1 MALVD
6 QKPADSGRT
15 GWNAILTTREP
26 YATLSDDIE
35 VDFLVVGAG
44 FAGLSAARRI
54 RQLNA
59 GASIAIVDAVEI
71 GDGPAGRSSG
81 FMIDLPHAVSKSG
94 YAGDVEQD
102 RRDIR
107 NNRAAIAFARQVSN
121 DWGFEHEAFDPCGKI
136 NAAAS
141 AIGVKHNQTYATHLS
156 RLGEECELLDADA
169 MQATCGSDY
178 YLGGLRTPG
187 TVMIQPALYL
197 RRFAS
202 ALVERENCQLF
213 ECSPI
218 VELGEQQD
226 RWKAETAKGSILASR
241 VILAVN
247 GLIETFGFYQKRLMH
262 INLYAS
268 MTRVLNTDEMAR
280 LGGESSW
287 GFTPSDA
294 LGSTVRRIN
303 TSAGDRLLIRNGCT
317 YDPSLQLPSDRLEA
331 VSKAHR
337 RTFDARF
344 PMLES
349 VALEYCWSG
358 RLCLSR
364 NHAPAIAELKPGLFS
379 ACCQNGLGLTRG
391 TIGGVIAAEMASDYK
406 GDSLLPDYDFK
417 TMPNRLI
424 AEPFMSAGA
433 RAVLRLKEWRAG
445 REK

>member
-1 MALVD
+1 MVTVA

-15 GWNAILTTREP
+15 GWNAILAEREP
-26 YATLSDDIE
+26 YASLSQDIE

-59 GASIAIVDAVEI
+59 DASIAIVDAVEI

-94 YAGDVEQD
+94 YAGDFEQD

-107 NNRAAIAFARQVSN
+107 NNRAAIAFARQASS
-121 DWGFEHEAFDPCGKI
+121 DWGFEREAFDPCGKI

-141 AIGVKHNQTYATHLS
+141 AVGVKHNQSYAAHLN
-156 RLGEECELLDADA
+156 RLGEDCQLLDADA

-187 TVMIQPALYL
+187 TVMTQPALYL

-202 ALVERENCQLF
+202 ALVEREHCLLF
-213 ECSPI
+213 ECSPV
-218 VELGEQQD
+218 VELSQQSD
-226 RWKAETAKGSILASR
+226 RWKASTAKGSIVASR

-247 GLIETFGFYQKRLMH
+247 GLIETFGFYEKRLMH

-268 MTRVLNTDEMAR
+268 MTRVLSADEMER
-280 LGGESSW
+280 LGGETSW

-303 TSAGDRLLIRNGCT
+303 TSSGDRLLIRNGLYLRSIIT
-317 YDPSLQLPSDRLEA
+317 TA
-331 VSKAHR
+331 V
-337 RTFDARF
+337 
-344 PMLES
+344 
-349 VALEYCWSG
+349 
-358 RLCLSR
+358 
-364 NHAPAIAELKPGLFS
+364 
-379 ACCQNGLGLTRG
+379 
-391 TIGGVIAAEMASDYK
+391 
-406 GDSLLPDYDFK
+406 
-417 TMPNRLI
+417 
-424 AEPFMSAGA
+424 
-433 RAVLRLKEWRAG
+433 
-445 REK
+445 